1 MERVK
6 GIDAGFLYIETPSV
20 HMHTLKVS
28 VLEPA
33 ETAAEFSFERAK
45 DEVSRRL
52 HRLPPFRRRI
62 VRVPFDFH
70 HPVWI
75 EDPDFDI
82 DDHVRLAE
90 VPAPGTQRQVEETIG
105 EIASSPLDR
114 RHPLWELWILH
125 GLESGHVIGLVKLH
139 HLVADGTAAANLL
152 ASALTTSS
160 QSPESREPFPE
171 WVPDDVPSNRRLLVD
186 AMRDHCR
193 QLAYL
198 PVLLGRTL
206 KSTVATAKRRRQ
218 MKSSS
223 PPLPLLH
230 TPMTSINASLT
241 ARRKF
246 ATTALPLA
254 KIKSIKE
261 AAGVT
266 VNDVLLAI
274 VAGSL
279 RRYLEAR
286 GELPDLPLV
295 AEVPIGT
302 DPAGGPPRLTGN
314 RVSNIFTSLATNI
327 ADPAERLQ
335 VIHAV
340 TDAGKELE
348 SLMGHETYREW
359 TEYAPPRL
367 LAWLTRHYSRLKLAG
382 KHRPPINVIVSS
394 VRGPAEALYWADNRL
409 HDLYSVGPI
418 LEGVALNV
426 TAWSYRDQMY
436 VAVIVC
442 PDVIPD
448 PYEIT
453 EAFLPAL
460 EELCEVT
467 KPSATQTSE

>member
-28 VLEPA
+28 VLAPPA
-33 ETAAEFSFERAK
+33 TAAEFSFERAK
-45 DEVSRRL
+45 DEISRRL

-82 DDHVRLAE
+82 DDHVHAAE
-90 VPAPGTQRQVEETIG
+90 VPAPGTQRQVEETISG
-105 EIASSPLDR
+105 IASSPLDR

-125 GLESGHVIGLVKLH
+125 GLESGHVVGLVKLH

-152 ASALTTSS
+152 ASVMTTSV
-160 QSPESREPFPE
+160 QSSEPREPLPAWAPE
-171 WVPDDVPSNRRLLVD
+171 DLPSGRRLLFD

-193 QLAYL
+193 QVGYL
-198 PVLLGRTL
+198 PVLLARTL
-206 KSTVATAKRRRQ
+206 KSTMATAKRRLQ
-218 MKSSS
+218 MKSL
-223 PPLPLLH
+223 PPLPLRD

-246 ATTALPLA
+246 ATTALPLV
-254 KIKSIKE
+254 KIKSIKD

-266 VNDVLLAI
+266 VNDVLLAT

-286 GELPDLPLV
+286 GELPNLPLV
-295 AEVPIGT
+295 AEVPICT
-302 DPAGGPPRLTGN
+302 DAAGGPPRLVGN

-335 VIHAV
+335 VIHSV

-367 LAWLTRHYSRLKLAG
+367 LAWLTRHYSRLQLAG
-382 KHRPPINVIVSS
+382 RHRPPINVIVSS
-394 VRGPAEALYWADNRL
+394 VRGPAEALYWVDNEL
-409 HDLYSVGPI
+409 HNFYSVGPI

-426 TAWSYRDQMY
+426 TGWSYLDEMY
-436 VAVIVC
+436 VAALVC

-453 EAFLPAL
+453 EALLPAL
-460 EELCEVT
+460 EELYQ
-467 KPSATQTSE
+467 ATVPTGARRRE